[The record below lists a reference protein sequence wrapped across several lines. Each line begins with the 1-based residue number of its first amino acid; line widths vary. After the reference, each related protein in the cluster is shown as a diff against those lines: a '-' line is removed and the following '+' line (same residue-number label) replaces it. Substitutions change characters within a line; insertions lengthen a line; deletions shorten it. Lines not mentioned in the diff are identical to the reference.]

1 MKRIPRAVYTVEYK
15 VAAVH
20 QVLGGKKAAE
30 VARELGVVEQTLHIL
45 IVTPRTPRSGSSSL
59 TSVALFLSHI
69 ELWKTRR
76 LRQPLR
82 CRSPL

>member
-30 VARELGVVEQTLHIL
+30 VARELGVVEQTLHNWIKAYRAGKL
-45 IVTPRTPRSGSSSL
+45 GDGTGKQVSL
-59 TSVALFLSHI
+59 TL
-69 ELWKTRR
+69 R
-76 LRQPLR
+76 LQSSGQFQKDRLNLEVCYRQ
-82 CRSPL
+82 